1 MSLTVILRN
10 NFISWMVHHG
20 FFRQKIL
27 GEFGEVRLSGLGV
40 AMSSLVTVAEILK
53 SRGLVTEKKII
64 TSLEELDSD
73 DGSGYVFVSQSNSL
87 LITVFL
93 CFADAVASCRKR
105 KKPKLEI
112 ILEKTANFE
121 ELVAKE
127 AAERAAKRSN
137 AAKDEN
143 VE

>member
-1 MSLTVILRN
+1 MTLPDERANKVLVSSSRKPTVYIG
-10 NFISWMVHHG
+10 VC
-20 FFRQKIL
+20 QKIL
-27 GEFGEVRLSGLGV
+27 GEYGEVRLSGLGV

-53 SRGLVTEKKII
+53 SRGLVTEKNII

-73 DGSGYVFVSQSNSL
+73 DGSG
-87 LITVFL
+87 
-93 CFADAVASCRKR
+93 KR

-127 AAERAAKRSN
+127 AAERAAKREN
-137 AAKDEN
+137 AVREEN